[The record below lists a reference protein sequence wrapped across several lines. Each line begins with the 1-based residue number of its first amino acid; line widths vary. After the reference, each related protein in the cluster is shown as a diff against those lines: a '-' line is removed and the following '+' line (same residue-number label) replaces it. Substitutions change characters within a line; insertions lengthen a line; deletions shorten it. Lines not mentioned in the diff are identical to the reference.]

1 MAGMW
6 LAELKA
12 DPGRVSRDTMA
23 AELAKLARVRSLELP
38 AGLFD
43 GWSER
48 LVAAWRARAATEYP
62 SDLRSHPQPVR
73 LTLLAA
79 LCWVRQGELVDGLV
93 DLLIALIHKIGARAE
108 QTAERQL
115 LADLRRVRGK
125 DGLLYRLAEAA
136 LDHPDETVRAALYP
150 VVGEAT
156 LAELVREG
164 RASESALRAR
174 TRTVLRASYSGHYR
188 RVLPDL
194 LDALEFRSN
203 NPTHAPVV
211 DALALLRRYARR
223 PKVRFYDDRRADTHR
238 RGRAHGMA

>member
-79 LCWVRQGELVDGLV
+79 LCWVRQGELVDGFV

-125 DGLLYRLAEAA
+125 DGLLYPGWPR
-136 LDHPDETVRAALYP
+136 PPST
-150 VVGEAT
+150 T
-156 LAELVREG
+156 
-164 RASESALRAR
+164 R
-174 TRTVLRASYSGHYR
+174 TRRCGRRCTRWSARAPTRWYGR
-188 RVLPDL
+188 R
-194 LDALEFRSN
+194 
-203 NPTHAPVV
+203 
-211 DALALLRRYARR
+211 
-223 PKVRFYDDRRADTHR
+223 
-238 RGRAHGMA
+238 